1 MHTNFPYIRL
11 YNFMERKE
19 LIDYNIKATW
29 HAIARMYNQ
38 YAIKHNITTSMAFVL
53 LNIDSKEG
61 TPATKIAP
69 LMGMEAR
76 SLTRILK
83 SMEGK
88 KLIIR
93 KKDTNDGRMVKIFL
107 TDLGKQKKE
116 IAQEKVKTFN
126 SVLKNRIPDK
136 NLHVFFKVI
145 DTINFFIENGEIK
158 KYLNSEQS
166 L

>member
-1 MHTNFPYIRL
+1 
-11 YNFMERKE
+11 MERKQ

-38 YAIKHNITTSMAFVL
+38 YAVKHNITTSMAFVL
-53 LNIDSKEG
+53 LNIDSTEG

-83 SMEGK
+83 SMEDK
-88 KLIIR
+88 KLINR
-93 KKDTNDGRMVKIFL
+93 KRDTTDGRMVKIFL

-116 IAQEKVKTFN
+116 IAKKKVRTFN
-126 SVLKNRIPDK
+126 SVLKEQIPGKD
-136 NLHVFFKVI
+136 LQVFFEVI
-145 DTINFFIENGEIK
+145 DTINLYIENGEIK
-158 KYLNSEQS
+158 KHLNTD
-166 L
+166 